1 MRDLVFLMCLMADKS
16 QFRTFGCAHDGSP
29 SRAALQINIRSQ
41 VSLVAKLSL
50 IHLLLVPFL
59 DFFRS
64 QQSLH
69 NPLYGYQSLQP
80 VSGRKN
86 QLTTI
91 CLVCSITLFDSKHGL
106 LSSKFIIC
114 MEMVKLV
121 IHFFSKKVQKALV
134 IAKNGGN

>member
-1 MRDLVFLMCLMADKS
+1 MK
-16 QFRTFGCAHDGSP
+16 
-29 SRAALQINIRSQ
+29 SQ

-91 CLVCSITLFDSKHGL
+91 CLVCSITLFDSEHGVSL
-106 LSSKFIIC
+106 VKFIGDGEACKQIF
-114 MEMVKLV
+114 L
-121 IHFFSKKVQKALV
+121 KKGTKGSSD
-134 IAKNGGN
+134 N

>member
-1 MRDLVFLMCLMADKS
+1 MKS
-16 QFRTFGCAHDGSP
+16 QA
-29 SRAALQINIRSQ
+29 
-41 VSLVAKLSL
+41 SLVAKLSL

-91 CLVCSITLFDSKHGL
+91 RLVCSITLFDSKRVFRQIHNMHGDGDGEAC
-106 LSSKFIIC
+106 KQ
-114 MEMVKLV
+114 
-121 IHFFSKKVQKALV
+121 FFLKKKAQKALTV
-134 IAKNGGN
+134 N

>member
-1 MRDLVFLMCLMADKS
+1 MK
-16 QFRTFGCAHDGSP
+16 
-29 SRAALQINIRSQ
+29 SQ

-91 CLVCSITLFDSKHGL
+91 CLVCSITLFDSKHGVL
-106 LSSKFIIC
+106 LGKFILCMEVEKLVSKF
-114 MEMVKLV
+114 
-121 IHFFSKKVQKALV
+121 FSNKVQRALA
-134 IAKNGGN
+134 IASKQ

>member
-1 MRDLVFLMCLMADKS
+1 MK
-16 QFRTFGCAHDGSP
+16 
-29 SRAALQINIRSQ
+29 SQ

-50 IHLLLVPFL
+50 IHLLLVPFI
-59 DFFRS
+59 DFFSIS

-91 CLVCSITLFDSKHGL
+91 CLVCSITLFDSKHGVL
-106 LSSKFIIC
+106 LGKFILC
-114 MEMVKLV
+114 MEMEMHVSK
-121 IHFFSKKVQKALV
+121 FFSKKGTKGSSDSKQW
-134 IAKNGGN
+134 